1 MVCKIFVLYKYSFNF
16 PLSNLLSVLRG
27 IDKGAERKAAMH
39 RTCLTVLVVLWAAGD
54 YRLTRAQ
61 EVNNDDVDVSRIRIV
76 AAAMA
81 TRGHWRVALK
91 GEKGS
96 CSPWDGH
103 KIPLRDAEG
112 KTKHRVERQD
122 ACTSPEM
129 RSNEAGEVVNEAG
142 KAGNGECL
150 VQSGGDTERNVEE
163 AKKDPVRSMHLR
175 NEDILKMCERL
186 GNALPPPSSQ
196 LRAGAPEHDGLKVL
210 HVTRETPE
218 DTLRSDDENAG
229 VASTVGS
236 GARGGSLDALLEHLE
251 DDTVPNPAASPA
263 SSHGLLDQLFTPS
276 VRFSLM
282 SPLAIAFSLAGAV
295 GYVAQYFIFHMLH
308 LLLPL
313 SLRGSDRAV
322 GAVVIMSMIASVP
335 VKFVVTK
342 IAADVLGSG
351 DRVTTARFALV
362 CFLTAFLSPL
372 LVCVRLSC
380 LQSVLL
386 VSTPFAILPQEVPIS
401 LETS

>member
-1 MVCKIFVLYKYSFNF
+1 MCRL
-16 PLSNLLSVLRG
+16 
-27 IDKGAERKAAMH
+27 H
-39 RTCLTVLVVLWAAGD
+39 RTCLTVLVVLWAAGN

-61 EVNNDDVDVSRIRIV
+61 EVSNDDVDVSRIRIV

-96 CSPWDGH
+96 CSPWDEH

-122 ACTSPEM
+122 AFASPKM
-129 RSNEAGEVVNEAG
+129 RSNEAGEVVNRAG
-142 KAGNGECL
+142 KAENGECL
-150 VQSGGDTERNVEE
+150 VQSGGDTERNKEE
-163 AKKDPVRSMHLR
+163 VKKCPVRSIHLR
-175 NEDILKMCERL
+175 HEDIPKACETL
-186 GNALPPPSSQ
+186 GNALPPPSLQ
-196 LRAGAPEHDGLKVL
+196 RRAGALEHDGLKVL

-218 DTLRSDDENAG
+218 DTLRSGDTEEYAG
-229 VASTVGS
+229 VSSTVGS

-263 SSHGLLDQLFTPS
+263 SSRGLLDQLFSPS

-282 SPLAIAFSLAGAV
+282 SPLAIAFSLSGAV

-313 SLRGSDRAV
+313 SLRGSDRAM
-322 GAVVIMSMIASVP
+322 GAVVMMSMIASVP

-362 CFLTAFLSPL
+362 CFLTAFSSPL

-386 VSTPFAILPQEVPIS
+386 ISEPFAILPQEVPKS
-401 LETS
+401 LEIS